1 MISLLLRT
9 DSLIAVDKPAGRI
22 VIPGRG
28 QGQERSLKEDLEKLL
43 GQRLW
48 VVHRLDRDTSGV
60 LLFALKPA
68 AHRALSIA
76 FELGKIQKIY
86 IAIVQGRLST
96 PLDLDWPLVA
106 NRRGRM
112 RTAHGNEIG
121 KAARTHIQPIET
133 LSDATLI
140 EAEPLTGRTHQIRVH
155 LAQAG
160 YPLLVDPQYGRPAV
174 AVNSIIERTPLH
186 ALRLKWTG
194 LEGVPNAEVAA
205 PLPDDIDRCVQALR
219 TATIPGTSGLR

>member
-1 MISLLLRT
+1 MISVLLRT
-9 DSLIAVDKPAGRI
+9 DSLIAVDKPAGTI
-22 VIPGRG
+22 VIPGRA
-28 QGQERSLKEDLEKLL
+28 QGQETSLKEDLEKQL

-60 LLFALKPA
+60 LLFALEPA
-68 AHRALSIA
+68 AHRTLSIA

-86 IAIVQGRLST
+86 LAIVQGRLST
-96 PLDLDWPLVA
+96 PLELDWALVA
-106 NRRGRM
+106 DRRGRM
-112 RTAHGNEIG
+112 RTAHGNEMG
-121 KAARTHIQPIET
+121 KAARTRVQPIET
-133 LSDATLI
+133 FSDATLV

-186 ALRLKWTG
+186 ALRLKWTD
-194 LEGVPNAEVAA
+194 LEGVPNAEIAA
-205 PLPDDIDRCVQALR
+205 PVPEDIDRCLRALR
-219 TATIPGTSGLR
+219 RATISGT

>member
-1 MISLLLRT
+1 MTSVLLRT
-9 DSLIAVDKPAGRI
+9 DSLLAVDKPAGTI

-28 QGQERSLKEDLEKLL
+28 QGQERSLKEDLENQL

-60 LLFALKPA
+60 LLFALEPA
-68 AHRALSIA
+68 AHRALSMA
-76 FELGKIQKIY
+76 FESGKIQKIY
-86 IAIVQGRLST
+86 IAIVQGRLSA

-106 NRRGRM
+106 GRRGRI
-112 RTAHGNEIG
+112 RTAHEKETG
-121 KAARTHIQPIET
+121 KAARTRIRPIET
-133 LSDATLI
+133 FSDATLI

-174 AVNSIIERTPLH
+174 DVNSIIERTPLH

-194 LEGVPNAEVAA
+194 LEGVPNGEVAA
-205 PLPDDIDRCVQALR
+205 PVPEDIDRCVQALR
-219 TATIPGTSGLR
+219 TATITGTSGLS